1 MQRLFDLL
9 KREIR
14 LVSTDHSLLLTLL
27 IAPLLYAFFYG
38 SIYSQKEEQGVKIA
52 VADADGSSLSRNIVE
67 QIDATPI
74 VNVIRA
80 ANIGEAKQMMFTGK
94 SEGYMYIAQGL
105 KKNVLSL
112 RQAHIVLTLN
122 NSRFLPSSDLQKAIM
137 QISMAASI
145 NVRIKYFKKTGKGS
159 QLAFREANPV
169 KLNYKS
175 LYNPSGSYG
184 SFILPGLLALILQQ
198 TLLIGLTESMALE
211 REKKSLTELI
221 RKGRGNLSAVLWGKG
236 LGYFILF
243 ACYALFFVA
252 VNFNIL
258 HIPFRGSPLDL
269 GILMAVFLL
278 SIIPIGLLI
287 GSFFKSQVL
296 SLQVMAFSTYP
307 IFLITG
313 YSVPFHSL
321 PRVVQGIAALVP
333 TTPFL
338 LAYQSIVLTGSSLL
352 ENKFY
357 LLHLILLWLLFVGLF
372 LWRVRHLGKEK
383 DLKNG

>member
-1 MQRLFDLL
+1 MRRLLDLL

-27 IAPLLYAFFYG
+27 IAPILYAFFYG
-38 SIYSQKEEQGVKIA
+38 SIYSQKEEKGVKIA
-52 VADADGSSLSRNIVE
+52 VVDADGSSLSRNIVE

-74 VNVIRA
+74 VHVIRA

-94 SEGYMYIAQGL
+94 SEGYMYIARGL
-105 KKNVLSL
+105 KKDVLSL
-112 RQAHIVLTLN
+112 QQAHIVLALN
-122 NSRFLPSSDLQKAIM
+122 NSRFLPSSDLQKAIT
-137 QISMAASI
+137 QISLAAGI
-145 NVRIKYFKKTGKGS
+145 KVRIKYFKKTGKGS
-159 QLAFREANPV
+159 QLALWEARPV
-169 KLNYKS
+169 KLNHKS

-211 REKKSLTELI
+211 RQRKSLTELI

-236 LGYFILF
+236 LGYFVLF

-269 GILMAVFLL
+269 SILMAVFLL
-278 SIIPIGLLI
+278 SIIPLGLLI

-313 YSVPFHSL
+313 YSVPYHSL
-321 PRVVQGIAALVP
+321 PQVVQGIASLLP

-338 LAYQSIVLTGSSLL
+338 LAYQSMVLAGSSLL
-352 ENKFY
+352 ENKFH

-372 LWRVRHLGKEK
+372 LWRLRHLEKQKERV
-383 DLKNG
+383 